1 MPFIQR
7 EKLHLVNKGIAFIY
21 QSLEDWKYGR
31 MEVKFRQLSTINREP
46 MKYYFDKI
54 PSWLKN
60 KYVLTALCFFI
71 WILFIDDRDF
81 VTTHFRHL
89 KELHKLE
96 ARKVYF
102 EDQIQTVRKEL
113 DQLKSNP
120 GTLEKYAREKYLM
133 KRDNEDLF
141 VIK

>member
-1 MPFIQR
+1 MQFIQR
-7 EKLHLVNKGIAFIY
+7 EKLHLENNPTASSHLPTKN
-21 QSLEDWKYGR
+21 E
-31 MEVKFRQLSTINREP
+31 MRQYLDR
-46 MKYYFDKI
+46 I

-60 KYVLTALCFFI
+60 KYVRTVLGFGI
-71 WILFIDDRDF
+71 WVLFIDDRDF
-81 VTTHFRHL
+81 VTTHFRHV

-102 EDQIQTVRKEL
+102 EEQIKTVRKEL

-120 GTLEKYAREKYLM
+120 ATLEKYARERYLM

-141 VIK
+141 VVK

>member
-1 MPFIQR
+1 
-7 EKLHLVNKGIAFIY
+7 
-21 QSLEDWKYGR
+21 
-31 MEVKFRQLSTINREP
+31 
-46 MKYYFDKI
+46 MKRYLDKI

-60 KYVLTALCFFI
+60 KYAITAICFAT

-81 VTTHFRHL
+81 VTTNFRHL

-96 ARKVYF
+96 ARKIYF
-102 EDQIQTVRKEL
+102 EEQILTVQKEL

-120 GTLEKYAREKYLM
+120 ATLEKYAREKYRM

-141 VIK
+141 IIK

>member
-1 MPFIQR
+1 M
-7 EKLHLVNKGIAFIY
+7 E
-21 QSLEDWKYGR
+21 EWKYGS
-31 MEVKFRQLSTINREP
+31 EILPTANCQLPTINRQP

-54 PSWLKN
+54 PALLKN
-60 KYVLTALCFFI
+60 KYILTILCFGV

-96 ARKVYF
+96 ARKVYY
-102 EDQIQTVRKEL
+102 EDQILTVRKEL

-120 GTLEKYAREKYLM
+120 ATLEKYAREKYLM

-141 VIK
+141 VVK

>member
-1 MPFIQR
+1 M
-7 EKLHLVNKGIAFIY
+7 
-21 QSLEDWKYGR
+21 KYGS
-31 MEVKFRQLSTINREP
+31 MEVKFRQPSTVNRQPKCEP

-60 KYVLTALCFFI
+60 KYVLTALCFGV

-102 EDQIQTVRKEL
+102 EDQILTVRKEL

-141 VIK
+141 VVK

>member
-1 MPFIQR
+1 MQFIQR
-7 EKLHLVNKGIAFIY
+7 EKLHLENNPTASSQLPTKN
-21 QSLEDWKYGR
+21 E
-31 MEVKFRQLSTINREP
+31 MRQYLDR
-46 MKYYFDKI
+46 I

-60 KYVLTALCFFI
+60 KYVLTVLCFGI
-71 WILFIDDRDF
+71 WVLFIDDRDF
-81 VTTHFRHL
+81 VTTHFRHV

-102 EDQIQTVRKEL
+102 EEQIKTVRKEL

-120 GTLEKYAREKYLM
+120 ATLEKYARERYLM

-141 VIK
+141 VVK